1 MIPKERRRH
10 FLINKPL
17 QFRYMLTISAI
28 LLIVIFVSLANL
40 YFGIWSEVVNAFSD
54 TQIQNDLLTAAR
66 LQQYE
71 EARVSPL
78 APPEESSTSPSLFRQ
93 VERLSDRQLEIF
105 KTILDQTN
113 RALLAKLLPLLILI
127 TVGTIFLSHKI
138 AGPLFRFQKI
148 FESLGRGDMTVR
160 CQLRKF
166 DEAKPVA
173 ESLNQALVFLD
184 SALLRLKKIVYED
197 GDERSEQLSRL
208 KEELEKF
215 KTGSGH

>member
-138 AGPLFRFQKI
+138 AGPLYRFETILYQMA
-148 FESLGRGDMTVR
+148 LGDFSVR
-160 CQLRKF
+160 CHLRKF
-166 DEAKPVA
+166 DEAKSV
-173 ESLNQALVFLD
+173 SQAFNRTLD
-184 SALLRLKKIVYED
+184 SLDYKISQLKRVVREDEKDPPRLLLRLREKL
-197 GDERSEQLSRL
+197 SE
-208 KEELEKF
+208 F
-215 KTGSGH
+215 KTSANR